1 MIKIPI
7 QRLMFSLFLLCF
19 ALPGFT
25 LPAFA
30 QVRPVQEIDIRIL
43 PETEVFGAEF
53 TLGEI
58 AEMDSF
64 DLEALKKL
72 SQVRIGT
79 SPLPGRSIRLS
90 ESLIRSRLAAARA
103 NPKLKLHVP
112 RGARVVRAGQI
123 VSGKE
128 IAQIVLAQAEKD
140 AKPGGKDELRQEIVR
155 MPADV
160 VLPKGRLGWLVKL
173 IGNHLVSGGAR
184 IYSVQAL
191 VDGSVVWKSTVRVR
205 QKIYREVVVA
215 KRPIRRNHKINR
227 ADVQMVRK
235 NISANRADPYLISFS
250 QVVGRLTKRPVG
262 KDESLHAGMLHKP
275 ADVPEGGRVT
285 VVYQSGT
292 LHLTV
297 PGVAM
302 VQGRA
307 GQFIPVRNL
316 ETGRIVHGIL
326 QADETVRVN

>member
-1 MIKIPI
+1 MSKTPI
-7 QRLMFSLFLLCF
+7 RWLMLPLFLIGF
-19 ALPGFT
+19 ALPG
-25 LPAFA
+25 FA
-30 QVRPVQEIDIRIL
+30 QVRPVQEIEIRVL
-43 PETEVFGAEF
+43 PQTEVFAAEF

-72 SQVRIGT
+72 SRVRIGT
-79 SPLPGRSIRLS
+79 SPLPGRSVNLN
-90 ESLIRSRLAAARA
+90 ESLIRSRLAAVDSKGEVR
-103 NPKLKLHVP
+103 LHVP
-112 RGARVVRAGQI
+112 RGAKVVRAGQT
-123 VSGKE
+123 VSGNQ
-128 IAQIVLAQAEKD
+128 IAEIVLAQAEQD
-140 AKPGGKDELRQEIVR
+140 AKPGDKDELRQEVVN
-155 MPADV
+155 PPEGV
-160 VLPKGRLGWLVKL
+160 VLPKGELGWQVKL
-173 IGNHLVSGGAR
+173 MGNHLVRGGTR

-191 VDGSVVWKSTVRVR
+191 VDGNAAWKTSVRVR

-215 KRPIRRNHKINR
+215 KRPIRRNHKIAR
-227 ADVQMVRK
+227 ADVAMIRK
-235 NISANRADPYLISFS
+235 NISANRADPYLTSFD

-262 KDESLHAGMLHKP
+262 KDESLHSGMLRKP

-285 VVYQSGT
+285 VIYLSGA
-292 LHLTV
+292 LQLTV

-326 QADETVRVN
+326 QADETVKVN